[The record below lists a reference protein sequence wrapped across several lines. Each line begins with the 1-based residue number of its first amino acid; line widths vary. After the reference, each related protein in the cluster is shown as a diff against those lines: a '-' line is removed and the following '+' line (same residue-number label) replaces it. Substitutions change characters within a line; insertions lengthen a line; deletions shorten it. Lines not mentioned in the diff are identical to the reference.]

1 MAIIQ
6 ISAIVLQRSAKNR
19 TKAKLVFDDEI
30 EVLVELQMPSCIV
43 QDFVHY
49 LDDNFEIYIRILYVL
64 LHN

>member
-30 EVLVELQMPSCIV
+30 EVLVELQMPSFIV
-43 QDFVHY
+43 QNLVHY